1 MYATRADTDKAFH
14 KCERDANEL
23 RSCSAGGYG
32 GAAGTGAQT
41 GALGA
46 GGYGAGKSSSRSFIQ
61 VYLFACLQVCQSV
74 HLISKAIQRF
84 SVRFYSNNNC
94 KMLHTRVML

>member
-1 MYATRADTDKAFH
+1 MCVMYAIRADTDKAFH
-14 KCERDANEL
+14 KYERDANEL
-23 RSCSAGGYG
+23 PSCSAGGYG
-32 GAAGTGAQT
+32 GAAGTLGTGAQT

-46 GGYGAGKSSSRSFIQ
+46 GGYGAGKSSSKSFTQ

-84 SVRFYSNNNC
+84 SVLFYNDC
-94 KMLHTRVML
+94 KM